1 MKRSNDG
8 QQPNEQDALDSNK
21 RQRFTQSDYGDV
33 YAQYGMMSQ
42 YAQANPFAQPTA
54 QPGYAGYTQPMY
66 SMYGAGQSMMAS
78 QYGGG
83 YPQQFPTAAPTYSP
97 TSQPLVGEATRT
109 IYLGNVDQ
117 SMQPHEILSL
127 VRTGMIESYRPCY
140 EKTCAFLAFV
150 DSTSAQAFFQEYLSK
165 KLVIHNIEIKV
176 GWGKPNTFSN
186 LLRAQIQGGATRCVY
201 LGRLTDVHTEEF
213 ISNAA
218 RKFGDI
224 ENVKIIADRNIA
236 FVHFLS
242 ITSAVKCVASL
253 AKEPEW
259 TAVKVNYGKDH
270 CAARNDFGQFGFQA
284 FGQQQQQHMGYD
296 AYGGYNPMP
305 ANPMVPS
312 TNVLRTLYMGNIH
325 PDTKTEDLCNA
336 IRGGNLLQ
344 IRYLPDKHIAFVT
357 FMDASTALTVY
368 NHAQNV
374 GLVIRGRKLR
384 VGWGKPSTVSTLVS
398 QAILQGATRN
408 IYVGGIPETLTEDK
422 LRLDFSAFGEIEL
435 VNTFREKKCAFVNF
449 TSISNA
455 VTAISAMRMNPE
467 YSDFKLNY
475 GKDRCGNA
483 FKTMHRKNPVLDVA
497 PAAVTEGALGDDEV
511 KEDPSPSEE
520 NVEANNVEPKNVE
533 AKVELKPE

>member
-1 MKRSNDG
+1 MKRSNEG
-8 QQPNEQDALDSNK
+8 QQPSEQDALDSNK

-54 QPGYAGYTQPMY
+54 QSGYAAYQQPMY
-66 SMYGAGQSMMAS
+66 SMYGTGQSMMAS

-83 YPQQFPTAAPTYSP
+83 YPQQFPTAAPTYAP
-97 TSQPLVGEATRT
+97 NPQPLVGEATRT

-117 SMQPHEILSL
+117 SMQPHEILGL

-150 DSTSAQAFFQEYLSK
+150 DSASAQGFFQEYLSK

-186 LLRAQIQGGATRCVY
+186 MLRVQIQGGATRCVY
-201 LGRLTDVHTEEF
+201 LGRLTEVHTEEY
-213 ISNAA
+213 ISNAV

-224 ENVKIIADRNIA
+224 ENVKIIADKNIA

-242 ITSAVKCVASL
+242 ISSAVKCVASL
-253 AKEPEW
+253 PKEPEW
-259 TAVKVNYGKDH
+259 AAVKVNYGKDH
-270 CAARNDFGQFGFQA
+270 CAARNDFSQFGGGFQG
-284 FGQQQQQHMGYD
+284 FGQQQQQQMGYD
-296 AYGGYNPMP
+296 AYNGYNTMP

-312 TNVLRTLYMGNIH
+312 TNVLRTLYVGNIH
-325 PDTKTEDLCNA
+325 PDTKTEDLCNS

-344 IRYLPDKHIAFVT
+344 IRYLPEKHIAFVT

-368 NHAQNV
+368 NHAQTA
-374 GLVIRGRKLR
+374 GLVVRGRKLR

-408 IYVGGIPETLTEDK
+408 IYIGGIPESLTEDK
-422 LRLDFSAFGEIEL
+422 LKADFSSFGEIEL

-455 VTAISAMRMNPE
+455 VTAISAMRLNPDYAE
-467 YSDFKLNY
+467 FKLNY

-483 FKTMHRKNPVLDVA
+483 FKTMNRKNHVPGAA
-497 PAAVTEGALGDDEV
+497 PTGASTVEDALGDDEV
-511 KEDPSPSEE
+511 KEDPSPPSNETAE
-520 NVEANNVEPKNVE
+520 VKAE
-533 AKVELKPE
+533 AKAESKQE